1 MVRYFFFGTPGQ
13 YSGNGRWW
21 ALFICLPL
29 LAGCAGL
36 TIQTD
41 QVART
46 EVFEPATDRVT
57 AMADGFELLGRVAVR
72 NEQQRFSGNVHW
84 QHTSVEDTLMLLS
97 PLGQAVAEIVRKRSG
112 VTLTT
117 SKQET
122 FYADNVE
129 DLTAELLGWRLPLN
143 GLRYWV
149 QGVHSP
155 LSRATVDFDSED
167 RIIAIRQDGWEIIY
181 RQYYQ
186 HDDESFNRQM
196 VRPRIVELHI
206 EGLMIRLVVDNWT
219 EI

>member
-1 MVRYFFFGTPGQ
+1 M
-13 YSGNGRWW
+13 
-21 ALFICLPL
+21 

-41 QVART
+41 QVSRT
-46 EVFEPATDRVT
+46 VVFEPATDRVA
-57 AMADGFELLGRVAVR
+57 AMVDGFELLGRVAVR

-84 QHTSVEDTLMLLS
+84 QHTSIEDTLMLLS
-97 PLGQAVAEIVRKRSG
+97 PLGQAVAEIVRKRGG

-129 DLTAELLGWRLPLN
+129 DLTAALLGWRLPLN

-149 QGVHSP
+149 QGMHSP

-186 HDDESFNRQM
+186 NEDESFNRQT
-196 VRPRIVELHI
+196 VRPRIVELQI
-206 EGLMIRLVVDNWT
+206 EDLTIRLVVDNWT